1 MKFNIKLTFYE
12 TDDKIN
18 FIYHTTPHRGLEILY
33 YVFDNLSKKYDNI
46 HLDVYSSFDIYG
58 WGDRDKNFSGLFEMI
73 QNHSHMTYNKN
84 IPREKLHKK
93 MKKYEGTYFHLKRC
107 GAIGLF
113 SLFLSSGI
121 LFFLLSFIR
130 PDNFLFLL
138 FPRF

>member
-1 MKFNIKLTFYE
+1 LGRFSWAVEKKQLRYIFREKYFKIKNYKGNHGENILGKNIVGKNIK
-12 TDDKIN
+12 
-18 FIYHTTPHRGLEILY
+18 
-33 YVFDNLSKKYDNI
+33 SKN
-46 HLDVYSSFDIYG
+46 S
-58 WGDRDKNFSGLFEMI
+58 
-73 QNHSHMTYNKN
+73 
-84 IPREKLHKK
+84 KK